1 MTNAKRVSFLLA
13 APWIAFAASLAL
25 CLWLF
30 HPVFVYL
37 NNAFRDSSQDMAHG
51 WFVPLFS
58 LYLLWR
64 KRDELAAAE
73 KSPSWAGLCAVLAA
87 LLLHWVGARGELV
100 QPSHL
105 ALIGLCLA
113 LPWAFWGRHVAK
125 ILFFP
130 CIFLIFTIP
139 VSFMDVFTV
148 WLRLLASA
156 TASVLLNGVGIEVAR
171 TGTGLHCL
179 DGAGF
184 NLDVADPCSGM
195 RSIFAMMA
203 LTAGYGYLTQRS
215 WRRLTLFVCSVPLA
229 IFGNIVRIFLIGVV
243 ARLFGE
249 KAATGFYHD
258 YSGYVVFVVAVLL
271 MMEIGRHLSK
281 FDRAQPSVETTP
293 TEKLADTAP
302 SSRHHAGLRR
312 WIFVVAPLALGGVGL
327 LLRSLPPSAMESQH
341 FLRTQLP
348 DVPGFRSAQPW
359 FCQNDQCLRSF
370 DEVGSTSAKTAISEG
385 KCPFCGG
392 ALSSV
397 SLGEHHLLP
406 ADTLNIKRNYYG
418 DNGNVFR
425 ISVVVNGESRMSI
438 HRPEQCL
445 PGQGFS
451 LDKTWFTDVALP
463 DGTGLRV
470 KLVNAHQMRERGAA
484 GTLGQAYWFVSAK
497 HQTASHY
504 SRLFLSATE
513 RAFENRVVRWSMI
526 SISSDAAFDS
536 PESIAHL
543 KNFIRAWYPQL
554 RQTPDD
560 SKP

>member
-1 MTNAKRVSFLLA
+1 MTKTKRVSFLLA
-13 APWIAFAASLAL
+13 APWIAFAASLAV

-30 HPVFVYL
+30 WNVFVYL

-64 KRDELAAAE
+64 KRVEIAAAE

-113 LPWAFWGRHVAK
+113 LPWAFWGRPVAK
-125 ILFFP
+125 IIAFP
-130 CIFLIFTIP
+130 CIFLLFTFP

-148 WLRLLASA
+148 WLRLFASA
-156 TASVLLNGVGIEVAR
+156 VAGILLNGVGIEVAR
-171 TGTGLHCL
+171 TGTGLHCMN
-179 DGAGF
+179 GAGF
-184 NLDVADPCSGM
+184 NLDVADPCSGL
-195 RSIFAMMA
+195 RSIFALMA
-203 LTAGYGYLTQRS
+203 LTAGYGYLTQRG
-215 WRRLTLFVCSVPLA
+215 WRRLALFACSVPLA

-258 YSGYVVFVVAVLL
+258 YSGYVVFVVAVLV
-271 MMEIGRHLSK
+271 MMEIGRHVAK
-281 FDRAQPSVETTP
+281 FDRAQKATAE
-293 TEKLADTAP
+293 TAP
-302 SSRHHAGLRR
+302 IKSTCPHGIGRRR

-327 LLRSLPPSAMESQH
+327 LLRSLPPSDMEPQN

-348 DVPGFRSAQPW
+348 EVSGFRSAQPW

-370 DEVGSTSAKTAISEG
+370 DEVGSTSAKTAISKG

-392 ALSSV
+392 SISPV

-406 ADTLNIKRNYYG
+406 ADTLEIKRNYYG
-418 DNGNVFR
+418 DNGDVFR

-451 LDKTWFTDVALP
+451 LDKTWFTDVTLP
-463 DGTGLRV
+463 DGTDLRV
-470 KLVNAHQMRERGAA
+470 KLVNAHQMREHGAA
-484 GTLGQAYWFVSAK
+484 GTLGEAYWFISAK

-536 PESIAHL
+536 PESIARL

-554 RQTPDD
+554 RQTPDN